1 MILEWLNNPLTKHY
15 LRYLKEK
22 EEYCINEAVAIVSK
36 AIYSGELSRTP
47 AEIAVFNQIKEFRTT
62 YVDFLNASELASKEN
77 LTDEDK
83 VELEEFFNNLIK

>member
-22 EEYCINEAVAIVSK
+22 EEYCINEAITIVSN

-47 AEIAVFNQIKEFRTT
+47 SEIAVFNQIKEFRTT
-62 YVDFLNASELASKEN
+62 YADFLNASELASKEDLN
-77 LTDEDK
+77 DEDK

>member
-1 MILEWLNNPLTKHY
+1 MNNPLTKHY
-15 LRYLKEK
+15 LRYLKQK
-22 EEYCINEAVAIVSK
+22 EEYCVQQATLLVSNAIF
-36 AIYSGELSRTP
+36 SGELTRTS

-62 YVDFLNASELASKEN
+62 YADFLNASELASKEN

>member
-22 EEYCINEAVAIVSK
+22 EAYCVQEATAIVAK

-47 AEIAVFNQIKEFRTT
+47 TEIAVFNQIKEFRTT

-77 LTDEDK
+77 LTDNDK
-83 VELEEFFNNLIK
+83 VELEDFFKNLIK

>member
-1 MILEWLNNPLTKHY
+1 LLVSN
-15 LRYLKEK
+15 
-22 EEYCINEAVAIVSK
+22 AIF
-36 AIYSGELSRTP
+36 SGELTRTS

-62 YVDFLNASELASKEN
+62 YADFLNASELASKEN